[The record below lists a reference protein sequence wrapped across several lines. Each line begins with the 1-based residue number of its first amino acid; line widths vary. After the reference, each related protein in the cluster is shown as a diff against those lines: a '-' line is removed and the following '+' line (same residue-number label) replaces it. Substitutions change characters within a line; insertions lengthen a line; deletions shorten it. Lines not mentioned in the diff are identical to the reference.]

1 MWNLVRYIIF
11 KPTIL
16 MDCTQAFVFIP
27 VNQAQLSLRYGA
39 QVALEPKCAVVDLVL
54 LVTQVH
60 TVEKQS
66 LSHAADISQDH
77 QA

>member
-27 VNQAQLSLRYGA
+27 VNQAQLSLRYGVLVA
-39 QVALEPKCAVVDLVL
+39 QEPKCAVVDLDC
-54 LVTQVH
+54 QVIQ
-60 TVEKQS
+60 VDILQEQS
-66 LSHAADISQDH
+66 TSP
-77 QA
+77 